1 MNILRIYVTVLN
13 TELDLFVKFNK
24 LVNINALGSF
34 LIYFFKYLLI
44 FLLKAWCHYF
54 ETVLFV
60 LFSKILDQFYTFS

>member
-34 LIYFFKYLLI
+34 LIYFFKYLLFYSVRFWI
-44 FLLKAWCHYF
+44 SFTLLVNF
-54 ETVLFV
+54 G
-60 LFSKILDQFYTFS
+60 